1 MLNKVLHAFLLV
13 ALSISYGY
21 SASVIFCLE
30 TPEMGTCHNNSMIGN
45 YTSTWSSS
53 TDYIAAR
60 YYNFERLNS
69 VDIRVCVGFGI
80 PQPPVFR
87 CFFRFLERQL
97 GVRRTI
103 LSWGKWPKSVLPN
116 VAGAIDKLLKKMNHL
131 ERRPYLEQYSML
143 TSGYL
148 RRGERELSVDIPTH
162 LKNYIS
168 NYVVQKNETARH
180 TERHLESYRTYLKRL
195 ERNGVTEKDY
205 NNLAICFQSSLEKN
219 ERHTR
224 KHTYRKI
231 EIEAGFKTFESFCI
245 ATPNNQCTRYGS
257 WNQDIDVISDLYW
270 LAVYRYGQNSSVGLC
285 YGAATTSNHE
295 CQRACVTRVEECSF
309 AMQKW
314 FERILG
320 EPSKVVVKLMKR
332 LQNK

>member
-53 TDYIAAR
+53 TDYIAER

-224 KHTYRKI
+224 KHT
-231 EIEAGFKTFESFCI
+231 C
-245 ATPNNQCTRYGS
+245 RYLPQ
-257 WNQDIDVISDLYW
+257 W
-270 LAVYRYGQNSSVGLC
+270 
-285 YGAATTSNHE
+285 TSNIEKLLRNYYILHKE
-295 CQRACVTRVEECSF
+295 TGMSISRLALACGGF
-309 AMQKW
+309 GPIYA
-314 FERILG
+314 FPDALRIL
-320 EPSKVVVKLMKR
+320 R
-332 LQNK
+332 LIIASTRC